1 MFIKQTIKVVTG
13 VSWVLLGFKRGA
25 NDYDFSFNKYNKI
38 DPTESYLYSRKITS
52 GLLGIFF
59 YVNPFLLFITFPK
72 EIYRLEV
79 DIRGLENDKKTD
91 YYNRLL

>member
-13 VSWVLLGFKRGA
+13 VSWALLGFKRGS
-25 NDYDFSFNKYNKI
+25 NDYDYNFKKYNFENKK
-38 DPTESYLYSRKITS
+38 SYLYSEKITY
-52 GLLGIFF
+52 GLMGIFF

-72 EIYRLEV
+72 EMYRLEV
-79 DIRGLENDKKTD
+79 NIRGLEDDKKTD